1 MRQKSTVNVTQKC
14 SMAWLKTSSIQ
25 GCVGYT
31 HVEEPSDPWL
41 PTLALSQ
48 AENLIFSYKSKL
60 CWTLYMYSTLL
71 FTGSEHWDPFNCPRA
86 QSCCDLN
93 LHLIFLKFMS

>member
-25 GCVGYT
+25 GCVIYT
-31 HVEEPSDPWL
+31 HVEEPSDPWH

-48 AENLIFSYKSKL
+48 AENLIFFTQIKIML
-60 CWTLYMYSTLL
+60 DTLHVLYLNFHS
-71 FTGSEHWDPFNCPRA
+71 FRACTGIPSVSLEHSLVVTSIC
-86 QSCCDLN
+86 
-93 LHLIFLKFMS
+93 I